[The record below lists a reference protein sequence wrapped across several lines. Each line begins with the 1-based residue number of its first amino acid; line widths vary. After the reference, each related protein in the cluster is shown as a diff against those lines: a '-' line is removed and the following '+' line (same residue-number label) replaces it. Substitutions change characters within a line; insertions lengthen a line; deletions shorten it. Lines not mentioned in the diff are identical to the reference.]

1 MFGFSVKNLQNGF
14 GSPRSPTPS
23 TIARVESSSPQT
35 DVGEID
41 TRAPFESVK
50 AAVSLFGESI
60 SPRARPV
67 TKKTKAEEQKLLE
80 RETQHHM
87 VIKELEFYKDQL
99 RSAEN
104 DKAQAKEDLHKANL
118 ALQDLTGKLENL
130 SESKQAAIKAT
141 EAMKRRAAEL
151 EVQQTEA
158 QMGNDAW
165 KLELDLERERYKAS
179 SGELIVAKQELA
191 NLRQDFD
198 AALGAK
204 LTAFQ
209 RIEDARQSTKASGDR
224 QSMLSKEVSML
235 RRALDQVKF
244 DSLQAQEE
252 HLKLIAE
259 KEVHLLVHKS
269 AKEVAEMEIKALR
282 EVYTPEENLGRKLEE
297 ATEAIK
303 LLQEQLND
311 VRASDLNSLQTA
323 LSELDCARKELQ
335 QLLAE
340 ERSLRATVESLEQ
353 ELEKLKRDHTECE
366 KKLAE
371 AELDIEQM
379 RLDLAERTVE
389 LETAQSRN
397 IREEM
402 QSALDNLLAQVQTER
417 SQAEKFHNDVQLL
430 RQQTEE
436 AKVTAKETDEKLQLA
451 LQEAEE
457 AKAAQKR
464 ADDQIRDSPKAN
476 SAANLK
482 GPGPASSRKIR
493 LSVAEFKT
501 MNHKIEESR
510 TNADSKVQS
519 LTVDLNK
526 IKASQ
531 NETAQKAEVILKQSE
546 DLQLEIEDA
555 IKRTE
560 VAEAGRKVVE
570 GELQKCRIVVGEPSG
585 ILKMTITPA

>member
-1 MFGFSVKNLQNGF
+1 MFGFSVKTLQNGF
-14 GSPRSPTPS
+14 GSPQSPS
-23 TIARVESSSPQT
+23 TVARVESSSPKT
-35 DVGEID
+35 DMGEID

-50 AAVSLFGESI
+50 AAVSLFGEAI

-87 VIKELEFYKDQL
+87 VIKELEYYKEQM
-99 RSAEN
+99 RSAE
-104 DKAQAKEDLHKANL
+104 DARAQAKQDLHKANL

-151 EVQQTEA
+151 EVQQTQA

-165 KLELDLERERYKAS
+165 KLDLDLERERYKAS

-191 NLRQDFD
+191 NIRQDFD

-204 LTAFQ
+204 LVAFQ
-209 RIEDARQSTKASGDR
+209 RIEDARQATKASADR

-282 EVYTPEENLGRKLEE
+282 EVFPPEENLERKLEE

-323 LSELDCARKELQ
+323 LIELDCGRKELQ

-340 ERSLRATVESLEQ
+340 ELSLRATVESLEH
-353 ELEKLKRDHTECE
+353 ELDKLKRDHTECE
-366 KKLAE
+366 KKLSE
-371 AELDIEQM
+371 AELEIEQM
-379 RLDLAERTVE
+379 RLDLPERTAE

-402 QSALDNLLAQVQTER
+402 QSDLDNLLAQVQME
-417 SQAEKFHNDVQLL
+417 QLEAEKIHKDVQLQ
-430 RQQTEE
+430 RQQTE
-436 AKVTAKETDEKLQLA
+436 AANVAAKETDEKLQLA
-451 LQEAEE
+451 LQEAKE
-457 AKAAQKR
+457 AKAAQKL
-464 ADDQIRDSPKAN
+464 ADDQIRDSPKADG
-476 SAANLK
+476 AAKLK
-482 GPGPASSRKIR
+482 GAGPASSRIIR
-493 LSVAEFKT
+493 LSVEEFKT

-519 LTVDLNK
+519 LMADLNK
-526 IKASQ
+526 VKASQ
-531 NETAQKAEVILKQSE
+531 NEASKKTEVILKESE

-555 IKRTE
+555 IKRAE

-585 ILKMTITPA
+585 ILKMAITHA

>member
-1 MFGFSVKNLQNGF
+1 MFGFSVKTLQNGF
-14 GSPRSPTPS
+14 GSPRSPSAVGRGESP
-23 TIARVESSSPQT
+23 RVSSSPKT

-80 RETQHHM
+80 KETQHHM
-87 VIKELEFYKDQL
+87 VSKELEYYKEQL
-99 RSAEN
+99 KSAEN
-104 DKAQAKEDLHKANL
+104 AKAQAQQDLHRAND
-118 ALQDLTGKLENL
+118 ALQDLTGNLENL
-130 SESKQAAIKAT
+130 SESKQEAIKTT

-158 QMGNDAW
+158 QMGSDTW
-165 KLELDLERERYKAS
+165 KLDLVLERERYKAA
-179 SGELIVAKQELA
+179 SGELIVSKQELA

-198 AALGAK
+198 GALEAK
-204 LTAFQ
+204 LAAFQ
-209 RIEDARQSTKASGDR
+209 KIEDARQATKASGER
-224 QSMLSKEVSML
+224 QNMLSKEVSML

-282 EVYTPEENLGRKLEE
+282 EVYGPEENLSHKLEE

-303 LLQEQLND
+303 VLQEQLND

-323 LSELDCARKELQ
+323 VTELDCARKELQ
-335 QLLAE
+335 QLVAE
-340 ERSLRATVESLEQ
+340 EVSMHTSVESFEH
-353 ELEKLKRDHTECE
+353 ELDHVKRERTECE
-366 KKLAE
+366 KKVSE
-371 AELDIEQM
+371 AELEIEQM
-379 RLDLAERTVE
+379 RAELAERTAE
-389 LETAQSRN
+389 LEMALSRN
-397 IREEM
+397 IHKEM
-402 QSALDNLLAQVQTER
+402 NSALDNLLAEAERAQVE
-417 SQAEKFHNDVQLL
+417 AEKTQKDIELHRLKA
-430 RQQTEE
+430 E
-436 AKVTAKETDEKLQLA
+436 AANIAAKEIDEKLQLA

-457 AKAAQKR
+457 AKAAQKL
-464 ADDQIRDSPKAN
+464 ADKQIRDSPKADG
-476 SAANLK
+476 ADNLK
-482 GPGPASSRKIR
+482 GLGPGSTRKIR
-493 LSVAEFKT
+493 LSVEEFKT

-519 LTVDLNK
+519 LTADLQK

-531 NETAQKAEVILKQSE
+531 NETSQKTEEILKQSE

-555 IKRTE
+555 LKRAE
-560 VAEAGRKVVE
+560 VAEAERKVVE

-585 ILKMTITPA
+585 IL

>member
-1 MFGFSVKNLQNGF
+1 MFGFSVKTLQNGF
-14 GSPRSPTPS
+14 GSPRSPS
-23 TIARVESSSPQT
+23 TVGRGESPKASSSPKT
-35 DVGEID
+35 DIGEID

-50 AAVSLFGESI
+50 AAVSLFGEAI

-67 TKKTKAEEQKLLE
+67 TKKTRAEEQKLLE
-80 RETQHHM
+80 KETQHHM
-87 VIKELEFYKDQL
+87 VSKELEYYKEQL
-99 RSAEN
+99 KSVEN
-104 DKAQAKEDLHKANL
+104 AKAQAQQDLRRANE

-158 QMGNDAW
+158 QMGSDTW
-165 KLELDLERERYKAS
+165 KIDLDLERERYKAV
-179 SGELIVAKQELA
+179 SGELIVSKQELA

-198 AALGAK
+198 GALEAK
-204 LTAFQ
+204 LAAFQ
-209 RIEDARQSTKASGDR
+209 KIEDARQATKASGER

-282 EVYTPEENLGRKLEE
+282 EVYGHEENLPRKLEE
-297 ATEAIK
+297 ATGAIK
-303 LLQEQLND
+303 VLQEQLND

-323 LSELDCARKELQ
+323 VTELDCARKELQ
-335 QLLAE
+335 QLVAE
-340 ERSLRATVESLEQ
+340 EVSMHTSVESLEH
-353 ELEKLKRDHTECE
+353 ELEHVKRERTECE
-366 KKLAE
+366 KKVSE
-371 AELDIEQM
+371 AEVEIEQM
-379 RLDLAERTVE
+379 RVEIAERTAE
-389 LETAQSRN
+389 FEIALSRN
-397 IREEM
+397 VHDEIY
-402 QSALDNLLAQVQTER
+402 SALDNLLAEAER
-417 SQAEKFHNDVQLL
+417 GRAEAEKTQKDVELHRL
-430 RQQTEE
+430 KAE
-436 AKVTAKETDEKLQLA
+436 AATIAAKEIDEKLQLA

-457 AKAAQKR
+457 AKAAQKL
-464 ADDQIRDSPKAN
+464 ADKQIRDSPKADG
-476 SAANLK
+476 ADNLK
-482 GPGPASSRKIR
+482 DPGPGSARKIR
-493 LSVAEFKT
+493 LSVEEFKT

-519 LTVDLNK
+519 LTADLQK

-531 NETAQKAEVILKQSE
+531 NETSQKTEEILKKRE

-555 IKRTE
+555 LKRAE
-560 VAEAGRKVVE
+560 VAEAERKAVE

-585 ILKMTITPA
+585 IL